1 MGIIKTIWN
10 LFVFTAVA
18 SCFGLLASVTL
29 KLGYSALSLHQK
41 GLFSLSKY
49 NRSLVGNETAV
60 AGKKIREE
68 KNRRA
73 ARPPESL

>member
-18 SCFGLLASVTL
+18 SFFGLLASVTL

-49 NRSLVGNETAV
+49 NRSLVGNE
-60 AGKKIREE
+60 
-68 KNRRA
+68 
-73 ARPPESL
+73 SLSHMSK